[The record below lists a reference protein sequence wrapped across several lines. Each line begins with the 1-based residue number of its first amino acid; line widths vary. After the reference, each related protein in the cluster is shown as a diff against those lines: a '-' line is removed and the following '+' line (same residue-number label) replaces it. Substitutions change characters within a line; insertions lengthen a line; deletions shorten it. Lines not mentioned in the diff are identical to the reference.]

1 MNTLKLETVADD
13 FRAPIDMDAV
23 AREAT
28 RTKLYF
34 KLVFQCHAEEF
45 RWEGVAGSRGLAV
58 AVARAALH
66 EQFAGFN
73 PYKSA
78 LISCLQE
85 VVS

>member
-1 MNTLKLETVADD
+1 MHTQTDVPEG
-13 FRAPIDMDAV
+13 FRAPLDMEAV

-45 RWEGVAGSRGLAV
+45 RWEGRAGSRGLAV

-78 LISCLQE
+78 LVSCVQE